1 MIEEQL
7 KKEWLESVGTE
18 DAFFDLEGN
27 AALLRRL
34 RKPEGRIDAVLDT
47 DTYNEIDDQYALAY
61 MINSDEKIN
70 LKAVY
75 AAPFAN
81 CKSDGPADGME
92 KSYEEILHILR
103 LMNREDL
110 KDRVFRGSRE
120 YLPDEKTPV
129 VSEAAKDLA
138 DRAMC
143 YTREN
148 PLYVVAIAAIT
159 NVASAIL
166 LRPEITERMVLV
178 WLGGNALDWPNNREY
193 NLYQDIAAA
202 RVIFESRVPLV
213 QLPCMGVV
221 SSFTVSGPEL
231 KAYLKGE
238 NPLCDYLAD
247 FTEQEALACGGGRT
261 WSRPIWDVAAVG
273 WLLDGDLMS
282 DRIEYAPLPEYDH
295 RYSLRKNSHFYKYVY
310 YINRDNLLEDLVK
323 KLTGQRN

>member
-75 AAPFAN
+75 ATPFTN

-110 KDRVFRGSRE
+110 KERVFRGSRE

-129 VSEAAKDLA
+129 VSEAAKNLA
-138 DRAMC
+138 DRAMG
-143 YTREN
+143 YTR
-148 PLYVVAIAAIT
+148 
-159 NVASAIL
+159 
-166 LRPEITERMVLV
+166 
-178 WLGGNALDWPNNREY
+178 
-193 NLYQDIAAA
+193 
-202 RVIFESRVPLV
+202 
-213 QLPCMGVV
+213 
-221 SSFTVSGPEL
+221 
-231 KAYLKGE
+231 E

-261 WSRPIWDVAAVG
+261 WSRPIWDVAAVVAAG
-273 WLLDGDLMS
+273 RRSDERP
-282 DRIEYAPLPEYDH
+282 DRICAAPG
-295 RYSLRKNSHFYKYVY
+295 V
-310 YINRDNLLEDLVK
+310 
-323 KLTGQRN
+323 

>member
-1 MIEEQL
+1 
-7 KKEWLESVGTE
+7 
-18 DAFFDLEGN
+18 
-27 AALLRRL
+27 
-34 RKPEGRIDAVLDT
+34 
-47 DTYNEIDDQYALAY
+47 
-61 MINSDEKIN
+61 
-70 LKAVY
+70 
-75 AAPFAN
+75 
-81 CKSDGPADGME
+81 ME

-103 LMNREDL
+103 LMSREDL
-110 KDRVFRGSRE
+110 KNRVFRGSRE

-129 VSEAAKDLA
+129 VSEAAEDLA

-159 NVASAIL
+159 NIASAIL

-213 QLPCMGVV
+213 QIPCMGVV

-231 KAYLKGE
+231 KAYLKGK

-261 WSRPIWDVAAVG
+261 WSRPIWDVTAVG

>member
-1 MIEEQL
+1 M
-7 KKEWLESVGTE
+7 G
-18 DAFFDLEGN
+18 
-27 AALLRRL
+27 RRL
-34 RKPEGRIDAVLDT
+34 RPREFYI
-47 DTYNEIDDQYALAY
+47 YNEKELRNAANFYELWMQCGTSFFNY
-61 MINSDEKIN
+61 MEMYKTIQSVAKKQKDWAKET
-70 LKAVY
+70 
-75 AAPFAN
+75 
-81 CKSDGPADGME
+81 PADFDYFMSIQFNRDTRAFKAALQTLLFVNAYTLMIKKW
-92 KSYEEILHILR
+92 KSVQPK
-103 LMNREDL
+103 NR
-110 KDRVFRGSRE
+110 
-120 YLPDEKTPV
+120 TQ
-129 VSEAAKDLA
+129 EAAKNLA
-138 DRAMC
+138 DRAMG

-231 KAYLKGE
+231 KAHLKGK

-261 WSRPIWDVAAVG
+261 WSRPIWDVAAVVAAG
-273 WLLDGDLMS
+273 RRSDERP
-282 DRIEYAPLPEYDH
+282 DRICAAPG
-295 RYSLRKNSHFYKYVY
+295 V
-310 YINRDNLLEDLVK
+310 
-323 KLTGQRN
+323 